1 MPLTVKPRE
10 RSLLRGSNPSE
21 GEIPYTRENESK
33 LNAIVSFF
41 DCGVESKRGRIRS
54 LKHSLATL
62 VVLTTL
68 VTSIALADDFKTVNG
83 KEYKNV
89 TVSRVERDG
98 IVLKGKSGISK
109 VYFVELPKEVQK
121 RFGYDPAA
129 LQKSEELQ
137 PKQTRQTAAA
147 STPTARAT
155 LDTPKVSFTDALA
168 KLQSKGLL
176 RLDCSS
182 SEGRAWIDPLLWAM
196 NDASWKENVTRNLAA
211 YCNPRYPSIYILDA
225 QSGRELASY
234 GPFEGF
240 KAK

>member
-1 MPLTVKPRE
+1 MNKIAL
-10 RSLLRGSNPSE
+10 
-21 GEIPYTRENESK
+21 
-33 LNAIVSFF
+33 AI
-41 DCGVESKRGRIRS
+41 
-54 LKHSLATL
+54 LAAL
-62 VVLTTL
+62 SV
-68 VTSIALADDFKTVNG
+68 SIALADDFKTIDG

-89 TVSRVERDG
+89 TVSRVEPDG
-98 IVLKGKSGISK
+98 IVLTSKSGISK
-109 VYFVELPKEVQK
+109 VYFAELPKEVQK
-121 RFGYDPAA
+121 RFGYEPAA

-137 PKQTRQTAAA
+137 
-147 STPTARAT
+147 PTARAT

-182 SEGRAWIDPLLWAM
+182 PEGRAWIDPLLWAM

-211 YCNPRYPSIYILDA
+211 YCNPKYPSIYILDA